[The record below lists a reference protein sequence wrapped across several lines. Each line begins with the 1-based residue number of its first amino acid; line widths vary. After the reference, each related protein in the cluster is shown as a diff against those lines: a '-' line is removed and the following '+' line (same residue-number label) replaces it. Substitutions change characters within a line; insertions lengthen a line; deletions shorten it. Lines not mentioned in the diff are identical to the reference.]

1 MKLITRL
8 LLVLFIVLAILVAG
22 ILAIPYLYKDQI
34 IAFTKEEINKNVY
47 AKVDFEDADLS
58 ILSTFP
64 NLNLSIQNYNIQGI
78 EAFENTLLAKGKTI
92 DLELDLLSIVK
103 SGEAIKV
110 NSIKLDQPFINL
122 LILKSGKANYDIA
135 VPTDERIKET
145 ASETDYSKFVVD
157 LDSYELTD
165 GELIYEDRTI
175 DNYTHLKGV
184 NHSGTGQFTIDIY
197 DLITTT
203 KVEQLDVVQDG
214 IQYLKNAKADLDA
227 IINIDQKNAKYTLKD
242 NELKLNEFKLNAEGF
257 VQLIEEDIY
266 MDLKVNSPQ
275 NEFKDF
281 LSLIPNAFIEGY
293 EDVKA
298 DGSFKANGLVRGNYN
313 AEKESFPA
321 FQLSLDIE
329 NANVKYPDLPLGI
342 SNIAA
347 KIGINS
353 PSSNFDEMVINVPQL
368 RMKVGNNPIDAQFLL
383 KTPVSDPDIDTKI
396 KGVLNLEELTK
407 AFPVEGYEDLSGI
420 INADIEA
427 KTKMSYIDQEAY
439 KKVNMRGDLQVKDM
453 VYQLAEYPAINIHS
467 MDMAFNPEHVDVK
480 SFDAKLGKSDV
491 QASGTIDNILA
502 FFSPEKT
509 MTGDLKLRSKYFLA
523 DEWLDETE
531 SSTTVSSGSSDSDY
545 EVFDRFDFEV
555 DGKIEELAYDVYE
568 LKNLEAKG
576 KLSPSRM
583 EIDHFEM
590 LIGKSDIEVEGEI
603 TNVFPYVFDGE
614 TLGGKIQFE
623 SAFLDLNQFMTED
636 GSTFSSTAEA
646 ETEVEP
652 ILVPAN
658 IDMTISSRIAK
669 VLYNKMELRDL
680 KGDLI
685 IADEAVVLDEVEAD
699 GLGGEIT
706 MSGAYNTQDRENP
719 GFEIKY
725 DLQKLDFQETFEN
738 FNTFEKLAPIGK
750 FLKGDFTSTL
760 IMDGKLGNDLI
771 PKFSSLNAQGYL
783 QTLNAVLT
791 SFKPLEAVG
800 NKLNIKEF
808 KEDLKIKGTKNWF
821 EIKDGKVEIKEFDY
835 AWKEIDMKIGGWH
848 GIDQDMDYGIKAKIP
863 RAMMEKSAVG
873 SAANSG
879 LDALTSQANKLGLN
893 IKQSEFLNV
902 MINLTGSIKEP
913 KVKFNLLGAEGEASL
928 ADAAKDKAKEELNKE
943 KEKLQQEAEKKAD
956 KLKKEVTDS
965 AKTVVNQELEKAKD
979 KLEKEGEKLGESIG
993 NEVKDKATEVL
1004 GEKGKEEA
1012 DKIKNALEDFNPFKK
1027 KKKKDDGGGN

>member
-1 MKLITRL
+1 MKLIARL

-47 AKVDFEDADLS
+47 AKVDFEDVDLS

-64 NLNLSIQNYNIQGI
+64 NLNLSIENYKIQGI
-78 EAFENTLLAKGKTI
+78 EAFENTLLAKGKSI
-92 DLELDLLSIVK
+92 DLELDLLSIVR

-110 NSIKLDQPFINL
+110 NSVKLDQPFINI

-145 ASETDYSKFVVD
+145 ASETDYSKFVVN
-157 LDSYELTD
+157 LDTYELTN
-165 GELIYEDRTI
+165 GELIYEDKTI
-175 DNYTHLKGV
+175 DNYTHLKGL
-184 NHSGTGQFTIDIY
+184 NHSGTGQFTIDIF
-197 DLITTT
+197 DLTTTT
-203 KVEQLDVVQDG
+203 KVDQLDVVQDG

-242 NELKLNEFKLNAEGF
+242 NMLLLNEFRLNAEGF

-266 MDLKVNSPQ
+266 MDLKVNSPE
-275 NEFKDF
+275 NKFKDF

-347 KIGINS
+347 KVGINS

-368 RMKVGNNPIDAQFLL
+368 RMKVGNNPIDAKFEL
-383 KTPVSDPDIDTKI
+383 KTPISDPDIDTKI

-420 INADIEA
+420 IKADVEA
-427 KTKMSYIDQEAY
+427 KTKMSYIDEEAY
-439 KKVNMRGDLQVKDM
+439 KKVNMKGDVQVNDM
-453 VYQLAEYPAINIHS
+453 LYRSEAYPLINIKS

-502 FFSPEKT
+502 YFSPEKT
-509 MTGDLKLRSKYFLA
+509 MTGDLKLQSTYFLA
-523 DEWLDETE
+523 DEWLAEE
-531 SSTTVSSGSSDSDY
+531 SENSPSTGSQNSES
-545 EVFDRFDFEV
+545 ELFDRFDFEI
-555 DGKIEELAYDVYE
+555 DGKIKQLDYDVYE

-583 EIDHFEM
+583 DIDHFET
-590 LIGKSDIEVEGEI
+590 LIGKSDIEVKGEI

-614 TLGGKIQFE
+614 TLGGKIRFE

-636 GSTFSSTAEA
+636 GSTFTNTAEA

-680 KGDLI
+680 KGDLV

-760 IMDGKLGNDLI
+760 IMDGKLGNDLV
-771 PKFSSLNAQGYL
+771 PKFNSLNAQGYL

-791 SFKPLEAVG
+791 NFKPLEAIG

-808 KEDLKIKGTKNWF
+808 KDDLKIKGTKNWF
-821 EIKDGKVEIKEFDY
+821 EIKDGKVEVKEFDY
-835 AWKEIDMKIGGWH
+835 AWKKIDMKIGGWH
-848 GIDQDMDYGIKAKIP
+848 GLNHDMDYGIKAKIP
-863 RAMMEKSAVG
+863 RELLEKSTVG
-873 SAANSG
+873 SVANSG
-879 LDALTSQANKLGLN
+879 LDALSKQANKLGLN
-893 IKQSEFLNV
+893 IEQSEVLNV

-913 KVKFNLLGAEGEASL
+913 KVKFNLLGAEGEANL
-928 ADAAKDKAKEELNKE
+928 ADAAKDKAKEELDKE
-943 KEKLQQEAEKKAD
+943 KEKLKQEAEKKAD
-956 KLKKEVTDS
+956 KLKKEVADS
-965 AKTVVNQELEKAKD
+965 AKTVVDQELEKAKD